1 MIFRNRTIA
10 MGLEIVLQT
19 ELGTRVDAV
28 ADPKNYL
35 GKLLPEIDEEKCPI
49 LGGIDPYGDTVFN
62 GIQMRRF
69 LLEWVEVSAKA
80 GTDEERELVSKIE
93 ELARRC
99 RDEIHLYITFVG
111 D

>member
-1 MIFRNRTIA
+1 MIFHRRTIA

-19 ELGTRVDAV
+19 ELGARVDAV

-35 GKLLPEIDEEKCPI
+35 GKLLPEIDGEKCPI
-49 LGGIDPYGDTVFN
+49 LGGIDPYGDTIFN

-80 GTDEERELVSKIE
+80 DTPEERQLVSKVE

-99 RDEIHLYITFVG
+99 RDEVHLYIRFVG

>member
-1 MIFRNRTIA
+1 

-19 ELGTRVDAV
+19 ELGAHVDAV

-35 GKLLPEIDEEKCPI
+35 GKLLPEVHGEKYPL
-49 LGGIDPYGDTVFN
+49 LGGIDPYGDTIFN
-62 GIQMRRF
+62 RIQMRRF
-69 LLEWVEVSAKA
+69 LLEWIEASAKA
-80 GTDEERELVSKIE
+80 GTPEERQLVSKIE

-99 RDEIHLYITFVG
+99 RDEVHLYIRFVG

>member
-1 MIFRNRTIA
+1 

-19 ELGTRVDAV
+19 ELGARVDSV

-35 GKLLPEIDEEKCPI
+35 AKLLPEIDGEKYPL

-62 GIQMRRF
+62 GLQMRRF
-69 LLEWVEVSAKA
+69 LMERADVSAKA
-80 GTDEERELVSKIE
+80 SISQERDLVAKID

-99 RDEIHLYITFVG
+99 RDEVHLYIRFVG

>member
-1 MIFRNRTIA
+1 

-19 ELGTRVDAV
+19 ELGARVDSV

-35 GKLLPEIDEEKCPI
+35 GKLLPDIDGEKYPL

-62 GIQMRRF
+62 GLQMRRF
-69 LLEWVEVSAKA
+69 LLEWADVSAKA
-80 GTDEERELVSKIE
+80 SMPEERNLVAKID

-99 RDEIHLYITFVG
+99 RDEVHLYIRFVG

>member
-1 MIFRNRTIA
+1 

-19 ELGTRVDAV
+19 ESGAKIDSV

-35 GKLLPEIDEEKCPI
+35 GKLLSQIDDENHPL

-62 GIQMRRF
+62 GIQIRRF
-69 LLEWVEVSAKA
+69 LLEWEAVSSNAV
-80 GTDEERELVSKIE
+80 TTEERELVSKIE
-93 ELARRC
+93 ELALRC
-99 RDEIHLYITFVG
+99 RDEVHLYIRFVG

>member
-1 MIFRNRTIA
+1 

-19 ELGTRVDAV
+19 ESGAKVDSV

-35 GKLLPEIDEEKCPI
+35 GKLLPQIDDESHPL

-62 GIQMRRF
+62 GIQIRRF
-69 LLEWVEVSAKA
+69 LLEWEAVSSNAV
-80 GTDEERELVSKIE
+80 TTEERELVSKIE
-93 ELARRC
+93 ELALRC
-99 RDEIHLYITFVG
+99 RDEVHLYIRFVG

>member
-1 MIFRNRTIA
+1 

-19 ELGTRVDAV
+19 ELGAHVDAV

-35 GKLLPEIDEEKCPI
+35 GKLLPEVDGEKYPL
-49 LGGIDPYGDTVFN
+49 LGGIDPYGDTIFN
-62 GIQMRRF
+62 RIQMRRF
-69 LLEWVEVSAKA
+69 LLEWIEVSAKA
-80 GTDEERELVSKIE
+80 GTPEERQLVSKIE

-99 RDEIHLYITFVG
+99 RDEVHLYIRFVG